1 MSHTP
6 GPFTIEGPSQRQ
18 LPNDLGGDYAILS
31 PDGKIIAE
39 CFHIVDEE
47 TYADALANARL
58 FSKAEDLL
66 AACKAAA
73 LKLPMGSFELA
84 YVLDAVAKAE
94 GVEASAYR
102 CAGCAGQSGR

>member
-6 GPFTIEGPSQRQ
+6 GPFTITGPSTGH
-18 LPNDLGGDYAILS
+18 LKFMDDGGDYAIRA
-31 PDGKIIAE
+31 PDGRIIAE
-39 CFHIVDEE
+39 CYYHTGEGKTD
-47 TYADALANARL
+47 DALANARL

-66 AACKAAA
+66 AARKAAA

-94 GVEASAYR
+94 GESNA
-102 CAGCAGQSGR
+102 